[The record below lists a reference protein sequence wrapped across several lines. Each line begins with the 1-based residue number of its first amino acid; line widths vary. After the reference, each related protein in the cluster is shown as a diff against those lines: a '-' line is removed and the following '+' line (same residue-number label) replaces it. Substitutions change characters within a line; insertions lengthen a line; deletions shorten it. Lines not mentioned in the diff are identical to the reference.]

1 MKLQVLQKEMVA
13 AMKARDKER
22 KETLSALVS
31 AVKKLAIDEGK
42 RDDVPEELVD
52 RAILKE
58 LKTVRE
64 QLDTC
69 PDERVELKT
78 EYQNRY
84 NVISEFAPKMMTED
98 EIKEVHTTQF
108 AELVATKNK
117 GQIMKEVIFE
127 LKGKADGKTISKVV
141 AELCK

>member
-1 MKLQVLQKEMVA
+1 M
-13 AMKARDKER
+13 
-22 KETLSALVS
+22 
-31 AVKKLAIDEGK
+31 
-42 RDDVPEELVD
+42 
-52 RAILKE
+52 
-58 LKTVRE
+58 
-64 QLDTC
+64 
-69 PDERVELKT
+69 ELKT

-84 NVISEFAPKMMTED
+84 DVISEFAPKMMTED
-98 EIKEVHTTQF
+98 EIKEVLTTQF

>member
-1 MKLQVLQKEMVA
+1 MKLEVLQKEMVA

-22 KETLSALVS
+22 KETISSLVA

-52 RAILKE
+52 RAVLKE

-69 PDERVELKT
+69 PDDREDLKT
-78 EYQNRY
+78 EYQNRHD
-84 NVISEFAPKMMTED
+84 VISEFAPKMMSEE
-98 EIKEVHTTQF
+98 EIKEVLTTKF
-108 AELVATKNK
+108 ADAVATKNK
-117 GQIMKEVIFE
+117 GQIMKAVMSE
-127 LKGKADGKTISKVV
+127 LKGKADGKTINQVV